1 MPRHGRR
8 LQDREGDERRHPH
21 QVLEAVFAEGSVK
34 LYIFSVAAGMLL
46 VVAVMASV
54 GIDLV
59 LP

>member
-1 MPRHGRR
+1 M
-8 LQDREGDERRHPH
+8 
-21 QVLEAVFAEGSVK
+21 K
-34 LYIFSVAAGMLL
+34 LYIFSAAAGVLL